1 MKANQQLENS
11 GTGDSMI
18 VQIYTVQSPEEGIA
32 LAECGVDHI
41 GITPADCGLPGE
53 ISNMDAAEIFKTI
66 GDKAV
71 KVALT
76 VDSVLIKIVEMVKTV
91 QPDILHL
98 CGDLKL
104 MTPEKVVQLRG
115 LLPGMKFMQAIPV
128 MDSSALQIA
137 RDYEAVSDY
146 FILDSYSDQIGGI
159 GAAGFTHDWSISR
172 AIVEQSRIP
181 VILAGGL
188 SPENVVEAIRQ
199 VRPWGVDSLTKTNE
213 MLGDGKFRKDLG
225 RVRMFVERGKEV

>member
-1 MKANQQLENS
+1 
-11 GTGDSMI
+11 MI

-41 GITPADCGLPGE
+41 GITPSDHGLPGE
-53 ISNMDAAEIFKTI
+53 LSNEAAAEIFTAI

-76 VDSVLIKIVEMVKTV
+76 VDSDLKKIVAMVETV
-91 QPDILHL
+91 KPDILHL

-104 MTPEKVVQLRG
+104 MTPARVLELRK
-115 LLPGMKFMQAIPV
+115 LLPGMAIMQAIPV
-128 MDSSALQIA
+128 MDNSALQIA
-137 RDYEAVSDY
+137 HDYEPVADY

-172 AIVEQSRIP
+172 AIVEQSKIP

-188 SPENVVEAIRQ
+188 SANNVADAIRQ
-199 VRPWGVDSLTKTNE
+199 VQPWGVDSLTRTNLP
-213 MLGDGKFRKDLG
+213 LGDGKFRKDLEQ
-225 RVRMFVERGKEV
+225 VKLFVERAKKA

>member
-1 MKANQQLENS
+1 
-11 GTGDSMI
+11 MI
-18 VQIYTVQSPEEGIA
+18 VQIYTVQSPEEGLA
-32 LAECGVDHI
+32 LADCGVDHI
-41 GITPADCGLPGE
+41 GITPSDHGLPGE
-53 ISNMDAAEIFKTI
+53 ISNEYAGEIFAAI

-76 VDSVLIKIVEMVKTV
+76 VDSDMTKIVEMVKIV

-104 MTPEKVVQLRG
+104 MTPARVLELRG
-115 LLPGMKFMQAIPV
+115 LLPGMQIMQAIPV
-128 MDSSALQIA
+128 MDATALQIA
-137 RDYEAVSDY
+137 KDYESVSEY
-146 FILDSYSDQIGGI
+146 FILDSYSDEIGGI

-188 SPENVVEAIRQ
+188 SADNVVEAIKQ
-199 VRPWGVDSLTKTNE
+199 VHPWGVDSLTRTNLP
-213 MLGDGKFRKDLG
+213 LGDGKFRKDLEL
-225 RVRMFVERGKEV
+225 VKLFVERAKAVES

>member
-1 MKANQQLENS
+1 
-11 GTGDSMI
+11 MI

-41 GITPADCGLPGE
+41 GITPSEHGLPGE
-53 ISNMDAAEIFKTI
+53 ISNELAAEIFKSI

-76 VDSVLIKIVEMVKTV
+76 VDSDLNKIIEMVKTV

-104 MTPEKVVQLRG
+104 VTPENVVDLRR
-115 LLPGMKFMQAIPV
+115 LLPGMKIMQAIPV
-128 MDSSALQIA
+128 MDMSALQVA
-137 RDYEAVSDY
+137 RDYEPVADY

-172 AIVEQSRIP
+172 AIVEQAKIP

-188 SPENVVEAIRQ
+188 APENVEEAIRQ
-199 VRPWGVDSLTKTNE
+199 VRPWGVDSLTRTNE
-213 MLGDGKFRKDLG
+213 VLGEGKFRKDLG
-225 RVRMFVERGKEV
+225 RVREFVMNAKAA

>member
-1 MKANQQLENS
+1 
-11 GTGDSMI
+11 MI
-18 VQIYTVQSPEEGIA
+18 VQIYTVQSTEEGIA

-41 GITPADCGLPGE
+41 GITPSDHGLPGE
-53 ISNMDAAEIFKTI
+53 LSNEAAAEIFTAI

-76 VDSVLIKIVEMVKTV
+76 VDSDLKKIVAMVETV
-91 QPDILHL
+91 KPDILHL

-104 MTPEKVVQLRG
+104 MTPARVLELRK
-115 LLPGMKFMQAIPV
+115 LLPGMAIMQAIPV
-128 MDSSALQIA
+128 MDNSALQIA
-137 RDYEAVSDY
+137 HDYEPVADY

-172 AIVEQSRIP
+172 AIVEQSKIP

-188 SPENVVEAIRQ
+188 SANNVADAIRQ
-199 VRPWGVDSLTKTNE
+199 VQPWGVDSLTRTNLP
-213 MLGDGKFRKDLG
+213 LGDGKFRKDLEQ
-225 RVRMFVERGKEV
+225 VKLFVERAKKA

>member
-1 MKANQQLENS
+1 
-11 GTGDSMI
+11 MI

-41 GITPADCGLPGE
+41 GITPAEHGLPGE
-53 ISNMDAAEIFKTI
+53 ISNEYAAEIFKAI
-66 GDKAV
+66 GNKAV

-76 VDSVLIKIVEMVKTV
+76 VDSDLNKIVEMVKTV

-104 MTPEKVVQLRG
+104 VTPEKVVELRG
-115 LLPGMKFMQAIPV
+115 LLPGMKIMQAIPV
-128 MDSSALQIA
+128 MDMGALQIA
-137 RDYEAVSDY
+137 REYELVADY
-146 FILDSYSDQIGGI
+146 FILDSYSDSIGGI

-172 AIVEQSRIP
+172 AIVEQAKIP

-188 SPENVVEAIRQ
+188 APENVEEAIRQ
-199 VRPWGVDSLTKTNE
+199 VHPWGVDSLTRTNE
-213 MLGDGKFRKDLG
+213 VLGNGKFRKDLD
-225 RVRMFVERGKEV
+225 RVREFVERAKAS

>member
-1 MKANQQLENS
+1 
-11 GTGDSMI
+11 MI

-32 LAECGVDHI
+32 LAELGVDHI
-41 GITPADCGLPGE
+41 GITPSNHGLPGE
-53 ISNMDAAEIFKTI
+53 LSNIAAAEIFAAI
-66 GDKAV
+66 GQRATR
-71 KVALT
+71 VALT
-76 VDSVLIKIVEMVKTV
+76 VDSDLEVILAMVKTV

-104 MTPEKVVQLRG
+104 MTPARVQELRDKIPD
-115 LLPGMKFMQAIPV
+115 LPIMQAIPV
-128 MDSSALQIA
+128 MDASALQIA

-172 AIVEQSRIP
+172 AIVQQARIP

-188 SPENVVEAIRQ
+188 GPDNVAAAIQQ
-199 VRPWGVDSLTKTNE
+199 VQPWGVDSLTRTNFP
-213 MLGDGKFRKDLG
+213 LGEGKFRKDLEK
-225 RVRMFVERGKEV
+225 VRLFVEAAKSG

>member
-1 MKANQQLENS
+1 
-11 GTGDSMI
+11 MI
-18 VQIYTVQSPEEGIA
+18 VQIYTVQSPEEGLA

-41 GITPADCGLPGE
+41 GITPSDHGLPGE
-53 ISNMDAAEIFKTI
+53 ISNEYAADIFAAI

-76 VDSVLIKIVEMVKTV
+76 VDSDLTKIVEMVKIV

-104 MTPEKVVQLRG
+104 MTPARVLELRG
-115 LLPGMKFMQAIPV
+115 LLPGMKIMQAIPV
-128 MDSSALQIA
+128 MDDMALQIA
-137 RDYEAVSDY
+137 QDYESVSDY
-146 FILDSYSDQIGGI
+146 FILDSYSDEIGGI

-172 AIVEQSRIP
+172 AIVEQSKIP

-188 SPENVVEAIRQ
+188 SADNVIDAIKQ
-199 VRPWGVDSLTKTNE
+199 VQPWGVDSLTRTNLP
-213 MLGDGKFRKDLG
+213 LGDGKFRKDLEQ
-225 RVRMFVERGKEV
+225 VKLFVERGKNAQG

>member
-1 MKANQQLENS
+1 
-11 GTGDSMI
+11 MI

-41 GITPADCGLPGE
+41 GITPAEHGLPGE
-53 ISNMDAAEIFKTI
+53 ISNEYAAEIFQAI
-66 GDKAV
+66 GDRAV

-76 VDSVLIKIVEMVKTV
+76 VDTDLDKIVEMVKTV

-104 MTPEKVVQLRG
+104 VTPQKVVELRR
-115 LLPGMKFMQAIPV
+115 LLPGMKIMQAIPV
-128 MDSSALQIA
+128 MDKGALQIA
-137 RDYEAVSDY
+137 QDYESVADY

-172 AIVEQSRIP
+172 AIVEHSRIP

-188 SPENVVEAIRQ
+188 APENVEEAIRQ
-199 VRPWGVDSLTKTNE
+199 VQPWGVDSLTRTNE
-213 MLGDGKFRKDLG
+213 VLGEGKFRKDLG
-225 RVRMFVERGKEV
+225 RVREFVMNAKAA

>member
-1 MKANQQLENS
+1 
-11 GTGDSMI
+11 MI

-41 GITPADCGLPGE
+41 GITPSDHGLPGE
-53 ISNMDAAEIFKTI
+53 LSNEAAAEIFTAI

-76 VDSVLIKIVEMVKTV
+76 VDSDLKKIVAMVETV
-91 QPDILHL
+91 KPDILQL

-104 MTPEKVVQLRG
+104 MTPARVLELRK
-115 LLPGMKFMQAIPV
+115 LLPGMAIMQAIPV
-128 MDSSALQIA
+128 MDNSALQIA
-137 RDYEAVSDY
+137 HDYEPVADY

-172 AIVEQSRIP
+172 AIVEQSKIP

-188 SPENVVEAIRQ
+188 SANNVADAIRQ
-199 VRPWGVDSLTKTNE
+199 VQPWGVDSLTRTNLP
-213 MLGDGKFRKDLG
+213 LGDGKFRKDLEQ
-225 RVRMFVERGKEV
+225 VKLFVERAKKA

>member
-1 MKANQQLENS
+1 
-11 GTGDSMI
+11 MI

-41 GITPADCGLPGE
+41 GITPSDHGLPGE
-53 ISNMDAAEIFKTI
+53 LSNEYAAEIFAAI
-66 GDKAV
+66 GNKAV

-76 VDSVLIKIVEMVKTV
+76 VDSDLKKIVAMVKTV
-91 QPDILHL
+91 KPDILHL

-104 MTPEKVVQLRG
+104 MTPARVLELRG
-115 LLPGMKFMQAIPV
+115 MLPGLKIMQAIPV
-128 MDSSALQIA
+128 MDDSALQIA
-137 RDYEAVSDY
+137 LDYEPVAEY

-172 AIVEQSRIP
+172 AIVEQSKIP

-188 SPENVVEAIRQ
+188 SADNVVEAIRQ
-199 VRPWGVDSLTKTNE
+199 VQPWGVDSLTRTNLP
-213 MLGDGKFRKDLG
+213 LGDGKFRKDLEK
-225 RVRMFVERGKEV
+225 VKLFVERAKNA